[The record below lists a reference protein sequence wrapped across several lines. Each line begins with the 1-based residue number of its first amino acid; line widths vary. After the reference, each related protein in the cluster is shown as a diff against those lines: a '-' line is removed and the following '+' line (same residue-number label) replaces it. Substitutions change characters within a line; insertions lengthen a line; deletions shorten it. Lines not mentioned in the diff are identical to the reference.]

1 MAREINDTQPYSDK
15 LVKFIPTEIV
25 GAYLMLAGFLGFGP
39 GVSSDAGIPHIND
52 VLILVVFFFFLALV
66 PVYLWVVSS
75 VRHIIQIVVA
85 TISFGVWVYSLGG
98 PFEVWGLQN
107 PTIAS
112 VILVLWTF
120 VPPLLISPNTQ
131 PPAPPAPPVPT
142 QG

>member
-1 MAREINDTQPYSDK
+1 MAREINETQPYSDK

-39 GVSSDAGIPHIND
+39 GATPDASAKVDD
-52 VLILVVFFFFLALV
+52 VLIQVVFFFFLALV
-66 PVYLWVVSS
+66 PVYMWVVSS
-75 VRHIIQIVVA
+75 VRHILQIVVA

-98 PFEVWGLQN
+98 PFEVWHLSN

-112 VILVLWTF
+112 VVLVLWTF
-120 VPPLLISPNTQ
+120 VPPLLVSPNTPAPV
-131 PPAPPAPPVPT
+131 PPAPP